1 MNASELMIGDHVF
14 FLGHVHQI
22 RAIEHKPEDN
32 LSTIMFYGKNKVIT
46 TTKEVEPIPLTA
58 EILEKNGWK
67 DWFEHS
73 TIARSVSVLVED
85 NTSLCIQEIKG
96 QDSMFVQISH
106 CGAGTFEFR
115 KHLKYVHELQH
126 ALRLCGIDKEIVL

>member
-1 MNASELMIGDHVF
+1 MEAKELMIGDWIKCDSDFEQVDY
-14 FLGHVHQI
+14 LEGNNINGH
-22 RAIEHKPEDN
+22 PEN
-32 LSTIMFYGKNKVIT
+32 WY
-46 TTKEVEPIPLTA
+46 EPIPLTA
-58 EILEKNGWK
+58 EILEKNGWN
-67 DWFEHS
+67 DWCEHS